1 MRIEVVVIMT
11 LFWPVRVINSEGFLC
26 KISQKQNN
34 QKQRIPGYYGLCLHL
49 NFQVFQCSIDFDIFG
64 LLYSTSQIGLDN
76 LSTNQL
82 TCGSIVMGPPQSRL
96 ELGPTK
102 WLPTGGAS
110 LDDSTIWVNYND
122 RTLFSLT
129 GIMVNKGNHPNIA
142 SFQLCEVF
150 FFAQIFFLLLQT
162 KLAGV
167 WYPGFYPSFVWLTC
181 LVSHPP
187 EKMRSSEREERKAAL
202 FRTMRSPGVHIAAFS
217 DWFFWRFS
225 DIIAWYNPWRIHG
238 ASIYA
243 NMTGVYW
250 WDPCYHI

>member
-150 FFAQIFFLLLQT
+150 FFCPDFFLIT
-162 KLAGV
+162 TNKT
-167 WYPGFYPSFVWLTC
+167 SRC
-181 LVSHPP
+181 LVSRILSKFCLINMSGIPSP
-187 EKMRSSEREERKAAL
+187 GKNAI
-202 FRTMRSPGVHIAAFS
+202 FRTRGEKGSPVQNDEIPRCSHRS
-217 DWFFWRFS
+217 FFGLIFLEIFGHHS
-225 DIIAWYNPWRIHG
+225 MI
-238 ASIYA
+238 
-243 NMTGVYW
+243 
-250 WDPCYHI
+250 